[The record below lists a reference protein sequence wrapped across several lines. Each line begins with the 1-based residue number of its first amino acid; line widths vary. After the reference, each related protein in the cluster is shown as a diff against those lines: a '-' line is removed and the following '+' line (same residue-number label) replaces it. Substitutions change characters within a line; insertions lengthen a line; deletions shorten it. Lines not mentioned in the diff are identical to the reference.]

1 MFCDSCGTPIQ
12 PGQAFCVRCGKPIVG
27 TPQLGSSRVARHAQM
42 LGILWIAYSAMLVL
56 ASFFMVAF
64 FQHVLPVILRYQP
77 PVQPNNGPPPEVVFG
92 FIRPIMHFLAILIF
106 VKAVA
111 GIVAGI
117 GLLQRAEWSRMLAI
131 VLACISL
138 ISMPF
143 GTALGVYS
151 LWVLLSPNADSEF
164 RSHGRAVAV

>member
-12 PGQAFCVRCGKPIVG
+12 SGQGFCVRCGKAIVG
-27 TPQLGSSRVARHAQM
+27 SLQPGGSRVARHAQM
-42 LGILWIAYSAMLVL
+42 LGSLWIAYSAVLVL
-56 ASFFMVAF
+56 VGFFMIVF
-64 FQHVLPVILRYQP
+64 FQHLLPLIVRYQP
-77 PVQPNNGPPPEVVFG
+77 PQAQNGPPPEVIFG
-92 FIRPIMHFLAILIF
+92 FMRPFMHLIAVLILI
-106 VKAVA
+106 KAVA
-111 GIVAGI
+111 GVAAGI

-143 GTALGVYS
+143 GTAIGIYS

-164 RSHGRAVAV
+164 HAHGRAVAV